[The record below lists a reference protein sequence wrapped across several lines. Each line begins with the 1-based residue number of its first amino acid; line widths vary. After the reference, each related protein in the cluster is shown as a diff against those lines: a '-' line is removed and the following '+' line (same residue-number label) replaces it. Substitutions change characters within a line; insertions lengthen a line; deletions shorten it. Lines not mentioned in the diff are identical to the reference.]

1 MAAAHAMLL
10 MPKTAPF
17 FPQVVLSALIHRLQV
32 FDVDESD
39 DDDDKY
45 LQQLPCLVIVI
56 LILGIK
62 AYLN

>member
-39 DDDDKY
+39 DDKY